1 MKHRVNATFVSNYL
15 TSNYLISH
23 LFPSNFPTTWNLI
36 HYHLKL
42 WNIRNND
49 NVTTIRERL
58 KHKGGETRRKGIR
71 QLIVVK
77 GKACCRTQSNV
88 SPCTLWIAREE
99 RLSSSCNRRKFAT
112 WASEA
117 ASVYV
122 LFWNLSETRRSVR
135 ILLVARRN
143 PWSRSSRSVSTPSG
157 CVSISRTDRRSN
169 LPMQDHRVCPESFVS
184 VSLFFILFF
193 RLLTRWQNLMY
204 LIYLIYILP
213 REFYIFRPESHKDW
227 NTLGYNI

>member
-1 MKHRVNATFVSNYL
+1 MKHCVNATFVSNHL
-15 TSNYLISH
+15 TSNYLISQ
-23 LFPSNFPTTWNLI
+23 LFPSNFPTTCNLI
-36 HYHLKL
+36 HDHPKL
-42 WNIRNND
+42 WNIWNND
-49 NVTTIRERL
+49 RAATIRERL

-77 GKACCRTQSNV
+77 GKACCRTESNV
-88 SPCTLWIAREE
+88 SPCTLRIAREE

-135 ILLVARRN
+135 ILLVAHRN
-143 PWSRSSRSVSTPSG
+143 PWSRSSRSVSTSSG

-169 LPMQDHRVCPESFVS
+169 LPMQDHRVCPESSVS
-184 VSLFFILFF
+184 VSLFFVLFF
-193 RLLTRWQNLMY
+193 LLLTRWQNFIY
-204 LIYLIYILP
+204 LIYLIHILP
-213 REFYIFRPESHKDW
+213 HEFYIFRLESHKDW
-227 NTLGYNI
+227 NTLRYNI

>member
-1 MKHRVNATFVSNYL
+1 M
-15 TSNYLISH
+15 TSNYLISQ

-36 HYHLKL
+36 HDHPKL
-42 WNIRNND
+42 WNIWNND
-49 NVTTIRERL
+49 RVATIRERL

-77 GKACCRTQSNV
+77 GKACCRTESNV

-99 RLSSSCNRRKFAT
+99 RLSSSCNRCKFAT

-117 ASVYV
+117 VSVYV

-135 ILLVARRN
+135 ILLVAHRN
-143 PWSRSSRSVSTPSG
+143 PWSKSSRSVSTSSG

-169 LPMQDHRVCPESFVS
+169 SPMQDHRVCPESSVS
-184 VSLFFILFF
+184 VSLFFVLFF
-193 RLLTRWQNLMY
+193 LLLTRWQNFIY
-204 LIYLIYILP
+204 LIYLIHILP
-213 REFYIFRPESHKDW
+213 HEFYIFRPESHKDW
-227 NTLGYNI
+227 NTLRYNI

>member
-1 MKHRVNATFVSNYL
+1 MKHCVNATFVSNHL
-15 TSNYLISH
+15 TSNYLISQ

-36 HYHLKL
+36 HDHPKL
-42 WNIRNND
+42 WNIWDND
-49 NVTTIRERL
+49 RVATIRERL

-77 GKACCRTQSNV
+77 GKACCRTESNV

-99 RLSSSCNRRKFAT
+99 RLSSSCNRCKFAT

-117 ASVYV
+117 VSVYV

-135 ILLVARRN
+135 ILLVAHRN
-143 PWSRSSRSVSTPSG
+143 PWSKSSRSVSTSSG

-169 LPMQDHRVCPESFVS
+169 SPMQDHRVCPESSVS
-184 VSLFFILFF
+184 VSLFFVLFF
-193 RLLTRWQNLMY
+193 LLLTRWQNYIY
-204 LIYLIYILP
+204 LIYLIHILP
-213 REFYIFRPESHKDW
+213 HEFYIFRPESHKDW
-227 NTLGYNI
+227 NTLRYNI